1 MSSRPRTY
9 QPTPM
14 YHVIPA
20 SQCAVD
26 SPYMSQD
33 SPYMPQAYMPQDNFY
48 VPQSAPCCPMCGT
61 NTSLGIN
68 AADYA
73 AAGVV
78 GMSAGLAGKTA
89 YDGFEAARKMY
100 LRQT

>member
-20 SQCAVD
+20 SQCAV
-26 SPYMSQD
+26 D

-68 AADYA
+68 TAADYA
-73 AAGVV
+73 AAGVA

-100 LRQT
+100 LTRQ